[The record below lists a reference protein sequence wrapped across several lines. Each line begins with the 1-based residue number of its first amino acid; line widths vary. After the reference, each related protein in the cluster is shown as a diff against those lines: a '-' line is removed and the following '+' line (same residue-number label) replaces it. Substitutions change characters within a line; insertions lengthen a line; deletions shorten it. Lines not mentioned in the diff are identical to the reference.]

1 MIKCEI
7 TKDSTRT
14 EVWGSHMRIMEELTT
29 LIKEVREGFAKKKGQ
44 ESADKDI
51 RECIKMAFMTRE
63 EIEREKEEIKR
74 ELMKDMGISEE
85 ELNRMVEAICD

>member
-1 MIKCEI
+1 
-7 TKDSTRT
+7 
-14 EVWGSHMRIMEELTT
+14 
-29 LIKEVREGFAKKKGQ
+29 
-44 ESADKDI
+44 
-51 RECIKMAFMTRE
+51 MAFMTRE

>member
-29 LIKEVREGFAKKKGQ
+29 LIKEVREGFAKRKARSLRTKTSGN
-44 ESADKDI
+44 A
-51 RECIKMAFMTRE
+51 
-63 EIEREKEEIKR
+63 
-74 ELMKDMGISEE
+74 
-85 ELNRMVEAICD
+85 

>member
-51 RECIKMAFMTRE
+51 RE
-63 EIEREKEEIKR
+63 
-74 ELMKDMGISEE
+74 
-85 ELNRMVEAICD
+85 